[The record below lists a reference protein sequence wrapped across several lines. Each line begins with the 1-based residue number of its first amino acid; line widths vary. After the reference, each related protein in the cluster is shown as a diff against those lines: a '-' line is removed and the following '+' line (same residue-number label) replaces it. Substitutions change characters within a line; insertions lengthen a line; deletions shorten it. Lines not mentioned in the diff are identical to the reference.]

1 MIVEKLISVALQ
13 GKSIAQMTSEVLD
26 LMTGSVELSGAGGML
41 GGTHRDLDLEGTSQ
55 ELDSFL
61 ELLTTKGY
69 SFINIA

>member
-26 LMTGSVELSGAGGML
+26 LMTGSIELSGAGGML
-41 GGTHRDLDLEGTSQ
+41 GGTHRDLDLACTSQ

-69 SFINIA
+69 SFISQ